1 MIKVAILGYG
11 FMGKVHARAYASI
24 PGVRVC
30 AVATRKPP
38 AERESL
44 PDDVASFADWEKAI
58 RDGGADAV
66 DICLPTFLH
75 EAAVCAA
82 CECGLHVICEKPIAL
97 TTAEADRMIAAAERA
112 GTVFMVAQVLRFFA
126 HYAKISELIQGGEVG
141 EVFYASAQRF
151 SEPPQWA
158 NWFQDANA
166 SGGALFDLHIHDL
179 DFLLSTFGLPQAIYA
194 RGSRSASGAWDQVT
208 NVLSC
213 GSATLLGEAGY
224 RMPTG
229 WPFTTAFRAVGTE
242 GSIDYSFRVKGNVD
256 KAGEAENRLM
266 LYRNRHSP
274 VRIDI
279 EDPDPYRRQLEY
291 FLRCV
296 ETGEQAAAVT
306 PRESRNAI
314 AVLEASL
321 RSLESGEQVRLQNS
335 EFL

>member
-24 PGVRVC
+24 PEVRVC
-30 AVATRKPP
+30 AVAARRPP
-38 AERESL
+38 AERASL
-44 PDDVASFADWEKAI
+44 PEGAVILADWEKAI
-58 RDGGADAV
+58 CETGADVV
-66 DICLPTFLH
+66 DVCLPTFLH

-82 CECGLHVICEKPIAL
+82 CDAGRHVICEKPIAL
-97 TTAEADRMIAAAERA
+97 TTVEADRMLAAADRA
-112 GTVFMVAQVLRFFA
+112 GVIFMVAQVLRFFA
-126 HYAKISELIQGGEVG
+126 HYSKIRELIQGGEIG

-158 NWFQDANA
+158 QWFQNNQA
-166 SGGALFDLHIHDL
+166 SGGALFDLHVHDL
-179 DFLLSTFGLPQAIYA
+179 DFLLSIFGLPQTVYA
-194 RGSRSASGAWDQVT
+194 RGSRSASGAWDHIA

-213 GSATLLGEAGY
+213 GNATLLGEAGY
-224 RMPTG
+224 RMPVG
-229 WPFTTAFRAVGTE
+229 WPFTTGFRAVGTE
-242 GSIDYSFRVKGNVD
+242 GSVDYSFRVKGNVD
-256 KAGEAENRLM
+256 KAGEADNRLT

-274 VRIDI
+274 VTIEI

-296 ETGEQAAAVT
+296 QSGEQPAAAL

-314 AVLEASL
+314 AVLQATR
-321 RSLESGEQVRLQNS
+321 RSLESGDQVGLRDS